1 MGEPQKIIDIARR
14 MITLS
19 GRKVKDPTTGEGDIE
34 IKVTGLRPGEKLY
47 EELLIDN
54 ESLLPTPH
62 AKILRAQ
69 ESMLSQIEV
78 AAMLRELRTSI
89 GEGNAIRLR
98 RLVAEKVEGFHVQL
112 NEIKAM

>member
-1 MGEPQKIIDIARR
+1 

-47 EELLIDN
+47 EELLIDDD
-54 ESLLPTPH
+54 SLLPTPH

-69 ESMLSQIEV
+69 EGMLSQIEM
-78 AAMLRELRTSI
+78 ASMLRELKVSI
-89 GEGNAIRLR
+89 TDVDVARLR
-98 RLVAEKVEGFHVQL
+98 ALIAARVDGYHVSEPESQRWL
-112 NEIKAM
+112 S